1 MKTESG
7 TQPKPYRITVV
18 GNDAHIEFA
27 ENVQSV
33 KTDDGTKYVYDSYMI
48 KTRNTA
54 NLAERIDKNVSAWI
68 AKAKGIEAAP
78 VKPDPMQEKID
89 ALEARLAKVEGTTT
103 VKAELVAIS
112 DPIIKD
118 PIVNK

>member
-33 KTDDGTKYVYDSYMI
+33 KTDDGTKYTYDSYMI

-54 NLAERIDKNVSAWI
+54 NLAERIEKNQSAWLT
-68 AKAKGIEAAP
+68 KAKGIESDPIKTDP
-78 VKPDPMQEKID
+78 VQEKI
-89 ALEARLAKVEGTTT
+89 ALLESRLAKVESTDT
-103 VKAELVAIS
+103 VKAELVAKE

-118 PIVNK
+118 PIISK

>member
-33 KTDDGTKYVYDSYMI
+33 KTDDGTKYTYDSYMI
-48 KTRNTA
+48 KTHNTA
-54 NLAERIDKNVSAWI
+54 NLAERIEKNHAAWL
-68 AKAKGIEAAP
+68 AKAKGVETTPI
-78 VKPDPMQEKID
+78 KTDPMQEKI
-89 ALEARLAKVEGTTT
+89 ALLEARLTKVEAVPL
-103 VKAELVAIS
+103 VKTALE
-112 DPIIKD
+112 PIVKD
-118 PIVNK
+118 PILTR